1 MALNPSVVALNF
13 VAESPSDLVRVAVA
27 VGPPTGMFASTIYEK
42 AVAYSSQSSVS
53 AKTIDSDDKSTWSP
67 TPIST
72 VYSYS
77 TVYDQNIANVYS
89 SSLIPDLMSTPH
101 DGKSVR
107 VKTSGTA

>member
-1 MALNPSVVALNF
+1 MALSPRVVALNF
-13 VAESPSDLVRVAVA
+13 AAESPSDLVSEAVA

-53 AKTIDSDDKSTWSP
+53 AKMSDSFDKSTWSP
-67 TPIST
+67 TPICTEYSDST
-72 VYSYS
+72 VYS
-77 TVYDQNIANVYS
+77 QNIANVYY
-89 SSLIPDLMSTPH
+89 SSLTPALMSTPH